1 MSVCA
6 NNLAAMNLDELERQ
20 KSQVRTL
27 ERDVESDPFAYSSDL
42 AWALNSLSCAQ
53 RSLGWPGDSLRSAEE
68 AVAVLRAVCDL
79 DEAKPKDRHDIISLL
94 SNLSGSYGQVGRW
107 ERAVEA
113 DSEAIE
119 RQRAIVAEHE
129 ELLAD
134 SRRTLAGLF
143 SGVAHGLAK
152 SGKEDEAQR
161 RISEARELLALAAP
175 VLPGRVAYE
184 LIRLHNLERLLLFGN
199 ETAGDYHLAS
209 QCEAT
214 AGATVPHHPARAS
227 AARNL

>member
-1 MSVCA
+1 
-6 NNLAAMNLDELERQ
+6 MNLDELERR
-20 KSQVRTL
+20 KSRVRAL
-27 ERDVESDPFAYSSDL
+27 ERDAESDPFAYSSDL
-42 AWALNSLSCAQ
+42 AWALSYLASAQ
-53 RSLGWPGDSLRSAEE
+53 HFLGRPGDSLRSAEE

-79 DEAKPKDRHDIISLL
+79 EEAKPKGRHDIISLL

-113 DSEAIE
+113 ESEAVE
-119 RQRAIVAEHE
+119 RQRAFVAEHD

-134 SRRTLAGLF
+134 SRETLAGLL

-152 SGKEDEAQR
+152 SGKEDEAQG

-175 VLPGRVAYE
+175 VLPNRVVHE
-184 LIRLHNLERLLLFGN
+184 LIRLHNLERLLLFGK

-214 AGATVPHHPARAS
+214 ASATVPEYRP
-227 AARNL
+227 